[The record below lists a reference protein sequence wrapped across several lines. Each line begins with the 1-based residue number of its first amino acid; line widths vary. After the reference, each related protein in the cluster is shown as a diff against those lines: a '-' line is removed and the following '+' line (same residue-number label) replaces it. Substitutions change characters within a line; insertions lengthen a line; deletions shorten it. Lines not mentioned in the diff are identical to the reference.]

1 MAIDLPRLVAACD
14 RDLIRDLIARVAP
27 ERMGEIDWDL
37 QGRDLGRAVQREIKD
52 APKAWVKLQQID
64 NLARHGTTATVR
76 SILYHDPRLRDD
88 FDELNCNLETA
99 AVWLAL
105 KDDELFEH
113 GLSALHADQGL
124 NKRSWKA
131 FRAKLGESA
140 TFSFKRDRLA
150 EFENAVRETIRTCNA
165 FDSPGELETHHFRR
179 TMFPEFAHTRR
190 RLEQVTVFAEARWV
204 TEDVFSN
211 SRLETQ
217 IRGKVDSISAIF
229 DQERR
234 ELDVVTV
241 GGRRFIED
249 VANAFFQAFS
259 NETPPLEPLIRRT
272 INFERLLRKPDLA
285 LTNQTRFVQA
295 KVDEI
300 RVISPGGMLYSF
312 DAKAERDSELDV
324 YDCAKIDLGDRSP
337 FECQGWRVV
346 SARLVLFAAPS
357 KPGRKPRPRAV
368 ELKSNGHTNLREQN
382 DEDLY
387 IADELLRHWGILEPN
402 DGDGDDD

>member
-1 MAIDLPRLVAACD
+1 MCFQTPVS
-14 RDLIRDLIARVAP
+14 
-27 ERMGEIDWDL
+27 
-37 QGRDLGRAVQREIKD
+37 K
-52 APKAWVKLQQID
+52 
-64 NLARHGTTATVR
+64 
-76 SILYHDPRLRDD
+76 
-88 FDELNCNLETA
+88 
-99 AVWLAL
+99 
-105 KDDELFEH
+105 
-113 GLSALHADQGL
+113 
-124 NKRSWKA
+124 
-131 FRAKLGESA
+131 
-140 TFSFKRDRLA
+140 
-150 EFENAVRETIRTCNA
+150 
-165 FDSPGELETHHFRR
+165 
-179 TMFPEFAHTRR
+179 
-190 RLEQVTVFAEARWV
+190 
-204 TEDVFSN
+204 
-211 SRLETQ
+211 Q

-259 NETPPLEPLIRRT
+259 NEAPPLEPLIRRT